1 MYNNDERVFYFPPE
15 EERHRRSDKY
25 KNQEV
30 QSTEKVSKDK
40 EQKNNLGQRVK
51 AKISKKTLAILLALS
66 IGTTACLPL
75 AKSIRNTKAEKA
87 RATSIVTSYLVNDG
101 TYTNGGCEFTDKIYS
116 KNSYDQ
122 KICDAKYI
130 LESLEKNNVNYL
142 KIGETYYT
150 EDGEPFAFLTFKLK
164 KIMVTDSI
172 GIDLTN
178 NGSIYMPTQ
187 GFEISENQDKL
198 DPTICTKE
206 VEEIITIRVPRREQK
221 DYETYTIN
229 QLASDRFFEGLAGY
243 ELINVSDDFEVR
255 AYSELPNYYLI
266 ADVDDEYN
274 KVAEETYEAKLRL
287 VPKH

>member
-1 MYNNDERVFYFPPE
+1 
-15 EERHRRSDKY
+15 
-25 KNQEV
+25 
-30 QSTEKVSKDK
+30 
-40 EQKNNLGQRVK
+40 
-51 AKISKKTLAILLALS
+51 
-66 IGTTACLPL
+66 
-75 AKSIRNTKAEKA
+75 
-87 RATSIVTSYLVNDG
+87 
-101 TYTNGGCEFTDKIYS
+101 
-116 KNSYDQ
+116 
-122 KICDAKYI
+122 
-130 LESLEKNNVNYL
+130 
-142 KIGETYYT
+142 
-150 EDGEPFAFLTFKLK
+150 
-164 KIMVTDSI
+164 MVTDSI

-187 GFEISENQDKL
+187 GFEISENQKEL

-243 ELINVSDDFEVR
+243 ELINVSDDFEVK

-274 KVAEETYEAKLRL
+274 KVAEDTYEAKLRL